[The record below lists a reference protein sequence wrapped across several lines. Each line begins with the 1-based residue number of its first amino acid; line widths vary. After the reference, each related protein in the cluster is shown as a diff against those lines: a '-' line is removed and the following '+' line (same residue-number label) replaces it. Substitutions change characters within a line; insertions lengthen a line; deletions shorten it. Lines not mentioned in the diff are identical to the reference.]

1 MICKVKSMKNE
12 AQGQP
17 FWEIPF
23 LCYTLAKV
31 MGIQYG
37 KIVSLVINLIIIVIF
52 VYAFLNAEA
61 KGRFIMSIILAL
73 LFILPVLSSASAV
86 FWVCYAGKVIFGLS
100 CYLYIKGKGASI

>member
-1 MICKVKSMKNE
+1 M
-12 AQGQP
+12 
-17 FWEIPF
+17 
-23 LCYTLAKV
+23 

-37 KIVSLVINLIIIVIF
+37 KIISLVINLIVIVIY

-61 KGRFIMSIILAL
+61 KSRVMMTVILAL
-73 LFILPVLSSASAV
+73 LFVLPVLFSASAV